1 MSEQNNQAD
10 EKKVADDATPTS
22 DVAIEASGIQSSPPL
37 QPPEDSREEHLKKAQ
52 AETNHHF
59 DSNGDPTTSI
69 WMAELTRFND
79 VVNDVLVSKEKLRLN
94 TLNSKI
100 RPEFPRDWVQDCNR
114 LFSLAV
120 NLKRRRNMQFAPK
133 TPPDLAV

>member
-1 MSEQNNQAD
+1 MSEQNSQAD

-22 DVAIEASGIQSSPPL
+22 DVAPEASGSQSPSSL

-52 AETNHHF
+52 AEANHHL
-59 DSNGDPTTSI
+59 DSKSDSTTST
-69 WMAELTRFND
+69 WMSELTRFND

-120 NLKRRRNMQFAPK
+120 NLRRRRVMHLAPK
-133 TPPDLAV
+133 TTPDLAA